1 MKILIDE
8 CLPKKLK
15 REFPNHEVSTV
26 QELGWSS
33 KKNGE
38 LPGLMQ
44 DDFDVFV
51 TIDGNM
57 QYQHPLED
65 LPIGFLVLVA
75 FNNKLETLQPLMS
88 QAREALKTLES
99 GQVVKIGEQE

>member
-15 REFPNHEVSTV
+15 REFAEHDVSTV
-26 QELGWSS
+26 QEMGWSS

-38 LPGLMQ
+38 LLKLMQ

-51 TIDGNM
+51 TIDSNM
-57 QYQHPLED
+57 QYQQQLED

-75 FNNKLETLQPLMS
+75 FNNKLETLQPLMPH
-88 QAREALKTLES
+88 AREALKALGA
-99 GQVVKIGEQE
+99 GQVVKIREQA